1 MHLSGRLYVLM
12 NGREP
17 WKFKGKLLNE
27 ESIWGIDTASETRPC
42 CNIGGDEGEKLQ
54 RMKSGISPEQSKGLA
69 VKWEG

>member
-27 ESIWGIDTASETRPC
+27 ESIWGIDTASDTKQDP
-42 CNIGGDEGEKLQ
+42 
-54 RMKSGISPEQSKGLA
+54 A
-69 VKWEG
+69 AT